1 MLYCSTESESI
12 NRSASR
18 EKKGVW
24 CIAELPIVVVD
35 DNEVPYANMSAIEV
49 TSHILGAITAVSL
62 LMWLG
67 IAYRLWAMARSK
79 STIHEGLHLPVPTD
93 ASVSIVVPAHN
104 EERVIDRCATSLRN
118 QSHKNIQIIFVLDR
132 CSDGTLEILQKH
144 ATEDDRI
151 RLIENDHCPDDWAG
165 KCNAARLGATKA
177 NGDWLLFTDADTQFD
192 SELVRCAVAS
202 AIERKA
208 SLLSILSSLTITKTF
223 ERIVQPIAST
233 FLVRQFPV
241 DRINRDH
248 RSRPFANGQF
258 LLFSRSAYESIGG
271 HDAVK
276 DDLLEDIAFARKIHA
291 DGGKVQML
299 FANGL
304 LRCSMYPS
312 FESFKT
318 GWKRIYIE
326 ASTRN
331 INRLRRSAL
340 LAIVVSIIL
349 PMAGVAG
356 IIVGQLV
363 STPLVWISIASL
375 VACIW
380 VICWLYKINNAP
392 LFYAIFAPI
401 GALVVAKL
409 FLDAASMLQHR
420 TPIRWGGRDYILE
433 PK

>member
-1 MLYCSTESESI
+1 MERNE
-12 NRSASR
+12 SR
-18 EKKGVW
+18 EKKRVW
-24 CIAELPIVVVD
+24 CIAELPIVVAH
-35 DNEVPYANMSAIEV
+35 DNGVPYAHMSTIEI
-49 TSHILGAITAVSL
+49 TSHILGAVTAVTL
-62 LMWLG
+62 FMWLG
-67 IAYRLWAMARSK
+67 IAYRLWVMTRSK
-79 STIHEGLHLPVPTD
+79 STVIGGLQLPVPTEVL
-93 ASVSIVVPAHN
+93 VSIVIPAHN

-132 CSDGTLEILQKH
+132 CSDGTFEILQKH
-144 ATEDDRI
+144 AAEDDRI
-151 RLIENDHCPDDWAG
+151 SLIENDHCPDDWAG

-177 NGDWLLFTDADTQFD
+177 TGDWLLFTDADTQFD

-241 DRINRDH
+241 DRINREH

-276 DDLLEDIAFARKIHA
+276 DDLLEDIAFARKIHSE
-291 DGGKVQML
+291 GGKVQML

-340 LAIVVSIIL
+340 LAIVVSIVL
-349 PMAGVAG
+349 PAVGVAG
-356 IIVGQLV
+356 IIVGNLV
-363 STPLVWISIASL
+363 SAPLLWISIASL
-375 VACIW
+375 VACVW

-392 LFYAIFAPI
+392 IVFAIFAPI